1 MNQIKIDMNSL
12 FTFLHKHFKK
22 DTLLPQQVT
31 INTFL
36 RDYLG
41 QNIKKKSSQKI
52 WPQLEHFAFSMIGTS
67 LDIII
72 RCMYPSDWPNLHPP
86 NNPLTNDSQNSQE
99 EQPSLNQIANQFSH
113 LNPQW
118 QCTYSYD
125 WFNIKFSTP

>member
-41 QNIKKKSSQKI
+41 QNIKKKIQ
-52 WPQLEHFAFSMIGTS
+52 PENLTPTGTFCILHDRHQPRYHHQVYVS
-67 LDIII
+67 L
-72 RCMYPSDWPNLHPP
+72 R
-86 NNPLTNDSQNSQE
+86 LTKPAPTK
-99 EQPSLNQIANQFSH
+99 QPFNQ
-113 LNPQW
+113 
-118 QCTYSYD
+118 
-125 WFNIKFSTP
+125 